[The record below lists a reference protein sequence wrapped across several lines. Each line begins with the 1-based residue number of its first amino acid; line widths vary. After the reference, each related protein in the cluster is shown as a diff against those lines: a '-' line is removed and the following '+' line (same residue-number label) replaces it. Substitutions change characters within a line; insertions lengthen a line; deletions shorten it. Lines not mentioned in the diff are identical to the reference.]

1 MVRASIYRKSDDIT
15 GFCISGH
22 ADDYAEEGHDV
33 VCAGISALVINAVNS
48 VEQFTSSKF
57 SFETAGEEG
66 GRIAFSLEDAADDA
80 DTQLLLSSMVLGLSE
95 IEQQYGNEYLTL
107 EFKEV

>member
-1 MVRASIYRKSDDIT
+1 MVRARIFRKEDRIE
-15 GFCISGH
+15 GFSVSGH
-22 ADDYAEEGHDV
+22 ADAYAEVGQDV

-48 VEQFTSSKF
+48 IEQFTSSRF
-57 SFETAGEEG
+57 SCETAGEEG
-66 GRIAFSLEDAADDA
+66 GRIEFSLTERADAA